1 MFAAMLVFVVLFNK
15 FFLVARKRKIDKKEA
30 LLEEIMIDIVGMK
43 ELILLSDKDK
53 AEVQGL
59 VAIGKRSI
67 KIIVA
72 TSKLIVLSQLVRH
85 LVVFLTIPVLLAYTF
100 YTVTNANELFQL
112 IVVILCCFQFN
123 VAFQKIYL
131 LENQTDEFNLARDRL
146 KKVIDT
152 SGLEFLLGKNTR
164 EEPAAEDED
173 EEAYTNSKSIYFPDD
188 RYLIELKNVS
198 ASYVQSSFEG
208 DWILRH
214 INVSIDVGDRVVILG
229 ETVRLLCNFKSV

>member
-1 MFAAMLVFVVLFNK
+1 MLVFVVLFNK
-15 FFLVARKRKIDKKEA
+15 FFLVSRKRQIDRKEA
-30 LLEEIMIDIVGMK
+30 LLEEIMVDIVGMK

-59 VAIGKRSI
+59 VAIGQRSV

-72 TSKLIVLSQLVRH
+72 TSKLIVLSQLIRH

-112 IVVILCCFQFN
+112 IIVILCCFQFN

-152 SGLEFLLGKNTR
+152 RGLEFLLGKNKSD
-164 EEPAAEDED
+164 EDDAAKDEED
-173 EEAYTNSKSIYFPDD
+173 EEFGTSSKSMYFPNDK
-188 RYLIELKNVS
+188 YLVELKNVS
-198 ASYVQSSFEG
+198 ASYVHSAMES

-214 INVSIDVGDRVVILG
+214 VNLSIDVGDRVVILG
-229 ETVRLLCNFKSV
+229 ETVRIMKKYALIK